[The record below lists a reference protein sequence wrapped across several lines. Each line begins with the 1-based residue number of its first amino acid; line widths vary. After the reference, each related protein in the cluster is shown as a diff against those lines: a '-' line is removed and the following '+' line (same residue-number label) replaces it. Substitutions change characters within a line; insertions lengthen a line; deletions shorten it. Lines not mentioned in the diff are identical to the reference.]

1 MTFSVAGLAPSVQ
14 SKHHTKSYIR
24 VYVYYVDQQKVINPA
39 VYSSGFFLRPL
50 LLLLLLLLPNLKSF
64 ILRTNDKNECK
75 IAVECW
81 HCYFVMALRATGFI
95 YYSWRSH
102 NFCVK
107 SYTHV
112 RETKV
117 FMQTKCCRFD
127 IMSLIP
133 NRFAMKVFLLTL
145 INEPFFSVSY

>member
-39 VYSSGFFLRPL
+39 VYSSVFFCVRCCCCCCCF
-50 LLLLLLLLPNLKSF
+50 LPNLKSF

-75 IAVECW
+75 IAVECR

-95 YYSWRSH
+95 YYSWRAH

-145 INEPFFSVSY
+145 INDSFFSVSY